1 MHTRLAKFQTTTIP
15 KDPSMTTRLRTALR
29 RRGLLLGGAALV
41 LPLALPPLAHAQ
53 AFPAKPITLIVP
65 WPAGGSTDRHLRA
78 LAEIASKNLGQII
91 TVDNRPGGG
100 GTTGPGTMALT
111 ARPDGYTIAQYPMGM
126 LRVPHMQKVQWDPL
140 KDFTFIIGVSG
151 YTFGFTV
158 RSDSP
163 YKTFNDYV
171 EAARKEPGKID
182 YGSTGIGTSPH
193 LLMEELAGNARI
205 ALNHVPFKGNA
216 DLTQALLGGHVM
228 AMSDATGW
236 DKFVDGGQ
244 MRLLVTFGEQRTR
257 RWPNVPTAKDLGYN
271 VVATSPYGFVG
282 PKGMDP
288 AVVKTLHD
296 AFKKAMDDPK
306 HLEVLAQLNQ
316 DLWYRSG
323 DDYAKWAR
331 ETYAKDK
338 ALIERLGL
346 AAK

>member
-1 MHTRLAKFQTTTIP
+1 MTIDHHTPAST
-15 KDPSMTTRLRTALR
+15 LR
-29 RRGLLLGGAALV
+29 RRSLLTLAAGAAIGTPATSV
-41 LPLALPPLAHAQ
+41 FAQ
-53 AFPAKPITLIVP
+53 AAYPSKAITLIVP

-78 LAEIASKNLGQII
+78 LAEIASKILGQNVI
-91 TVDNRPGGG
+91 VENRPGGG

-111 ARPDGYTIAQYPMGM
+111 AKPDGYTIAQFPMGM

-140 KDFTFIIGVSG
+140 KDFSFIIGVTG

-158 RSDSP
+158 RADSP
-163 YKTFNDYV
+163 YKTFNEYI
-171 EAARKEPGKID
+171 EAARKAPGKID

-193 LLMEELAGNARI
+193 LLMEELSI
-205 ALNHVPFKGNA
+205 AAKVDLNHVPFKGNA

-236 DKFVDGGQ
+236 DKFVDNGQ
-244 MRLLVTFGEQRTR
+244 MRLLVTFGENRTK
-257 RWPNVPTAKDLGYN
+257 RWPNVPTAKDLGYG
-271 VVATSPYGFVG
+271 VVSSSPYGFVG

-306 HLEVLAQLNQ
+306 HMEVLAQLNQ
-316 DLWYRSG
+316 DIWYRNSE
-323 DDYAKWAR
+323 DYAKWAGA
-331 ETYAKDK
+331 TLVKDK

-346 AAK
+346 AAPK

>member
-1 MHTRLAKFQTTTIP
+1 
-15 KDPSMTTRLRTALR
+15 MTACPNSNLR
-29 RRGLLLGGAALV
+29 RRRLLLATAALASM
-41 LPLALPPLAHAQ
+41 LALPSISSAQ
-53 AFPAKPITLIVP
+53 AFPSKPITLIIP

-78 LAEIASKNLGQII
+78 LAEIAAKNLGQTI
-91 TVDNRPGGG
+91 TVENRPGGG

-111 ARPDGYTIAQYPMGM
+111 AKPDGYTIAQYPMGM
-126 LRVPHMQKVQWDPL
+126 LRLPHMQKVQWDPL

-163 YKTFNDYV
+163 YKTFNEYV

-193 LLMEELAGNARI
+193 LLMEELAGNAKVS
-205 ALNHVPFKGNA
+205 LNHVPFKGNA

-244 MRLLVTFGEQRTR
+244 MRLLVTFGDQRTR

-271 VVATSPYGFVG
+271 VVSTSPYGFVG

-323 DDYAKWAR
+323 DDYASWAR

>member
-1 MHTRLAKFQTTTIP
+1 
-15 KDPSMTTRLRTALR
+15 MTTRLSTALR
-29 RRGLLLGGAALV
+29 RRGLLLGSATLV
-41 LPLALPPLAHAQ
+41 LPLVLPFALPPLAHAQ
-53 AFPAKPITLIVP
+53 AFPSKPITLIVP

-78 LAEIASKNLGQII
+78 LSEIASKNLGQTI
-91 TVDNRPGGG
+91 TVENRPGGG
-100 GTTGPGTMALT
+100 GTNGPGTMALT
-111 ARPDGYTIAQYPMGM
+111 AKPDGYTIAQYPMGM
-126 LRVPHMQKVQWDPL
+126 LRVPHMQKVPWDPL

-163 YKTFNDYV
+163 YKTFNEYI

-193 LLMEELAGNARI
+193 LLMEELAGNAKV

-271 VVATSPYGFVG
+271 VIATSPYGFVG

-331 ETYAKDK
+331 ETFAKDK